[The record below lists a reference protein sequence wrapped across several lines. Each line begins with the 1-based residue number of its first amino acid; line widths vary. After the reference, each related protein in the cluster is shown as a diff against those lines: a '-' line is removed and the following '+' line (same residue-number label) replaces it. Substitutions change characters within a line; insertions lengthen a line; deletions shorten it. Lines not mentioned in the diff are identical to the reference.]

1 MLGRESMVSTVL
13 LGVAVLHFSPANPVQ
28 SEPMGGGAL
37 APWQNGRSTDKGYFP
52 IAVWLQSPH
61 NAGRYQAIGI
71 KLYVG
76 LWQGPTEAQMSTLRR
91 FNMPVICHQ
100 NEWARQHLD
109 EPLIVAWMH
118 GDEPDN
124 AHKFQSYWQGDK
136 NKIKAGWPKIY
147 ESLDLNSKPYRGY
160 GPPVP
165 PQWIINDYHGIKR
178 VDSVRPVLMNL
189 GQGVAWEGYIGRGER
204 TGKLQDY
211 PAYIQGCD
219 IVSFDIYPACHS
231 KPAVAQKLWY
241 VPRGVD
247 RLRQWAG
254 PSKSVWTCIECT
266 QINHP
271 TTKATPEQIRC
282 EVWMAI
288 IHGARGLIYFAH
300 TWQPSFAEAG
310 LLADQRTAA
319 AVRDINAQVQSLA
332 SVINGPPLEG
342 KIKVSTA
349 PKATQVDT
357 MVRKTEDAL
366 YVFAVDM
373 QGKATQASFQIKDLG
388 TGQAEVLGE
397 GRSLKITEGRFA
409 DQFNSWGVHIYKIVP
424 SSS

>member
-1 MLGRESMVSTVL
+1 MKRTDSFMSIL
-13 LGVAVLHFSPANPVQ
+13 LLSAAVLHLSLANPVW
-28 SEPMGGGAL
+28 SAPNGKGAF
-37 APWQNGRSTDKGYFP
+37 ASWRNGRSTDTGFFP

-71 KLYVG
+71 NLYVG
-76 LWQGPTEAQMSTLRR
+76 LWQGPTEAQINTLRR

-100 NEWARQHLD
+100 NDWAKQHLD

-124 AHKFQSYWQGDK
+124 AHEFQSYWQGDK
-136 NKIKAGWPKIY
+136 NRIKTGWPEIY
-147 ESLDLNSKPYRGY
+147 ERLDLDTKPYRGY

-165 PQWIINDYHGIKR
+165 PAWIVKDYQDIKR
-178 VDSVRPVLMNL
+178 VDPARPVLVNL

-204 TGKLQDY
+204 TGKLEDY
-211 PAYIQGCD
+211 PKYIEGCD

-254 PSKSVWTCIECT
+254 PSKPVWTCIECT

-271 TTKATPEQIRC
+271 TTKATPQQIKC

-288 IHGARGLIYFAH
+288 IHGARGLIYFSH
-300 TWQPSFAEAG
+300 TWKPSFVEAG

-319 AVRDINAQVQSLA
+319 AVRDINAQVTALA
-332 SVINGPPLEG
+332 SVINGPTLEG
-342 KIKVSTA
+342 QVKVRTTPGS
-349 PKATQVDT
+349 TQVDFLVKRT
-357 MVRKTEDAL
+357 QDAM

-373 QGKATQASFQIKDLG
+373 QGKTTLAEFQIEDVG

-397 GRSLKITEGRFA
+397 GRSVNIREGRFK
-409 DQFNSWGVHIYKIVP
+409 DQFNAWGVHLYKIKGEG
-424 SSS
+424 

>member
-1 MLGRESMVSTVL
+1 MLGRRSIVSILL
-13 LGVAVLHFSPANPVQ
+13 LGAAVFLLYLANPVQ
-28 SEPMGGGAL
+28 SEPRNDGAL
-37 APWQNGRSTDKGYFP
+37 APWQNGQSTDQGFFS
-52 IAVWLQSPH
+52 IAVWLQNPQ
-61 NAGRYQAIGI
+61 NAGRYQAIGVN
-71 KLYVG
+71 LYVG

-109 EPLIVAWMH
+109 ESLIVAWMH

-124 AHKFQSYWQGDK
+124 AHKFNSYWQGDK
-136 NKIKAGWPKIY
+136 DKIKAGWPEIY
-147 ESLDLNSKPYRGY
+147 ERLGLDSKPYKGY

-165 PQWIINDYHGIKR
+165 PAWIVNDYHDIKR
-178 VDSVRPVLMNL
+178 VDPVRPVLVNL

-204 TGKLQDY
+204 TAKLQDY

-254 PSKSVWTCIECT
+254 PTKPVWTCIECT

-271 TTKATPEQIRC
+271 TTKATPEQIKC

-288 IHGARGLIYFAH
+288 IHGARGLIYFSH
-300 TWQPSFAEAG
+300 TWKPSFVEAG
-310 LLADQRTAA
+310 LLADQQTAA
-319 AVRDINAQVQSLA
+319 AVRDINAQVTALA
-332 SVINGPPLEG
+332 SVINGQTLEG

-349 PKATQVDT
+349 RKVTQVDT
-357 MVRKTEDAL
+357 MVKKTQDAI

-373 QGKATQASFQIKDLG
+373 QGKTAQADFQI
-388 TGQAEVLGE
+388 
-397 GRSLKITEGRFA
+397 
-409 DQFNSWGVHIYKIVP
+409 
-424 SSS
+424 